1 MPYTLKNDVSSAP
14 LNCNVGYNNSWIH
27 VDNNAGRELFA
38 QASYIT
44 NLSDINISLSASDLD
59 IGSVHILD
67 SDTGLKADVVP
78 VGIGIGALRVISQD
92 LESSEDDVTIGDR
105 LGNFASVYAPLS
117 ALKVYNTNPISSVDI
132 TNIVTVKAS
141 NTFPISGSVTIL
153 NPITSVN
160 VLNFPTQL
168 TAISITNQLT
178 GITVLNPVTSVN
190 VLNFPTQLSSVSITN
205 QLTGITVLNPVTSVN
220 VLNFPTQLSSVS
232 ILNPVT
238 SVNVLN
244 FPTQLSSVSITN
256 QLTGITVLN
265 PVTQVTTLPQPTQL
279 DAFGRLRVSSPM
291 TLFDSSHRYRD
302 NNLWSTLSA
311 NGGSVSF
318 NASQGLMELNVTNTA
333 GASAIRETTKV
344 FSYQPGKSLLVM
356 NTFVMA
362 SSATN
367 LRQRVGYFGDQNG
380 IYFQLDDGN
389 ISIVKRSIVTGSIV
403 DSVIS
408 RSNWNGDKLD
418 GTGSS
423 GLVLDITKAQI
434 IWTDIEWLGVGT
446 VRVGFCINGQFIVCH
461 SFHHANIIDSTYITT
476 ASLPLRYEIINKAA
490 TTGGSKTLK
499 QICSTVI
506 SEGGYELRG
515 LQQAVSIPITAPRTF
530 AVAGTFYPI
539 ISIRL
544 KTTPDRLDAIIILTA
559 LSILGQGNGINYN
572 WQVKASGITTGGSWV
587 DAGVDSAVQYNITG
601 TSYAGGRILASGFLN
616 SSNQG
621 SPNLDILKEALFKF
635 QLERNNLTKTPFE
648 LTLVAATDTT
658 NGSGMFASMDWEE
671 VSR

>member
-1 MPYTLKNDVSSAP
+1 MANYITSYQTAEYGKFLQLGENTTFPPVSVVRISYPDTSNAFPQNSAVAP
-14 LNCNVGYNNSWIH
+14 LSS
-27 VDNNAGRELFA
+27 VDVYSKYAVLTHLVNPE
-38 QASYIT
+38 
-44 NLSDINISLSASDLD
+44 DIKISLSANN
-59 IGSVHILD
+59 V
-67 SDTGLKADVVP
+67 TVNNV
-78 VGIGIGALRVISQD
+78 RVETLLNTISAQLYTIQGYTDD
-92 LESSEDDVTIGDR
+92 LESNTFDTASACDDTYRELVKVNSNIRTLSSTDFSIYASRTIPVSG
-105 LGNFASVYAPLS
+105 
-117 ALKVYNTNPISSVDI
+117 
-132 TNIVTVKAS
+132 NIVATVDATKG
-141 NTFPISGSVTIL
+141 F
-153 NPITSVN
+153 
-160 VLNFPTQL
+160 
-168 TAISITNQLT
+168 
-178 GITVLNPVTSVN
+178 PVTFAAST
-190 VLNFPTQLSSVSITN
+190 NF
-205 QLTGITVLNPVTSVN
+205 
-220 VLNFPTQLSSVS
+220 
-232 ILNPVT
+232 
-238 SVNVLN
+238 
-244 FPTQLSSVSITN
+244 
-256 QLTGITVLN
+256 
-265 PVTQVTTLPQPTQL
+265 

-318 NASQGLMELNVTNTA
+318 NASQGLMNLNVTNTA

-389 ISIVKRSIVTGSIV
+389 ISIVKRSLVTGSV
-403 DSVIS
+403 AESVVS

-423 GLVLDITKAQI
+423 GIFLDITKAQI
-434 IWTDIEWLGVGT
+434 LWIDFEWLGVGT
-446 VRVGFCINGQFIVCH
+446 VRFGFCVNGQFIVCH
-461 SFHHANIIDSTYITT
+461 SFHHANILDSTYITT
-476 ASLPLRYEIINKAA
+476 ASLPLRYEITNKAA
-490 TTGGSKTLK
+490 TSSSKTLK
-499 QICSTVI
+499 QVCSTVI

-544 KTTPDRLDAIIILTA
+544 KTTPDRLDAIVILTA

-572 WQVKASGITTGGSWV
+572 WQVKASGVTTGGSWV
-587 DAGVDSAVQYNITG
+587 DAGVDSAVEYNITG

-616 SSNQG
+616 ASNQA

-648 LTLVAATDTT
+648 LTLVAATDTS